1 MRLAIVCGAYPPEGG
16 GGIETYTRDLA
27 EALVA
32 AGHEVVVLSRSNGE
46 DRYEELAG
54 VEVHRYRMR
63 ELPKGERFLPGLWW
77 SRFLAGEIDRLH
89 REKPITAVEFANWE
103 GTGFWYARRPASRR
117 LPVVTRLHTPFLETL
132 ELKPQLRR
140 QPGSRFTCWLERKAV
155 LAADRLI
162 CSTRGHTKMMAGVYG
177 FDPERVRILPL
188 GTSLPTEAEVA
199 AIPPRD
205 PAAPVRVLYVSR
217 LEVRKGALTFLDAV
231 PGAVSEIPNLE
242 FLVAGK
248 DRPEGPGGQLFA
260 DYFRTAYGPFADH
273 VKFLG
278 FVPDDELRRLYQ
290 QCDIFAVPSNYE
302 SFGLVFLE
310 AMAWGKPVIGC
321 RAGGM
326 PEVIADGETGFLL
339 EPGDV
344 PGLGATIARLCRDE
358 PLRQRLGQAA
368 RQRAVTLFDRSRMA
382 ANMVA
387 LLTEMVR

>member
-32 AGHEVVVLSRSNGE
+32 GGHEVVVLSRSNGE

-54 VEVHRYRMR
+54 VEVYRYRMR

-77 SRFLAGEIDRLH
+77 SRFLAAEIDRLH
-89 REKPITAVEFANWE
+89 REKPITAVEFPNWE
-103 GTGFWYARRPASRR
+103 GVGFWYARRRADRR
-117 LPVVTRLHTPFLETL
+117 LPVITRLHTPFLETL

-155 LAADRLI
+155 LASDQLI
-162 CSTRGHTKMMAGVYG
+162 CSTRGHTRMMAGVYG
-177 FDPERVRILPL
+177 FDPEQVRIIPL
-188 GTSLPTEAEVA
+188 GTSLPTDAEVA

-205 PAAPVRVLYVSR
+205 PTAPIRVLYVSR

-231 PGAVSEIPNLE
+231 PGAVSEIPNVE

-290 QCDIFAVPSNYE
+290 RCDVFAVPSNYE

-344 PGLGATIARLCRDE
+344 PGLGVTIARLAQDE
-358 PLRQRLGQAA
+358 SLRQRLGQAA
-368 RQRAVTLFDRSRMA
+368 RQRAVALFDRSRMA
-382 ANMVA
+382 ANLAALVA
-387 LLTEMVR
+387 EMAR